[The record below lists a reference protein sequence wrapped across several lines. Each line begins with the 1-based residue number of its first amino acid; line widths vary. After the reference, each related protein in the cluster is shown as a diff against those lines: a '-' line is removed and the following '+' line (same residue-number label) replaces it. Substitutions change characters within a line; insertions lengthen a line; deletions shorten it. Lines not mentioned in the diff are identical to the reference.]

1 MKIPAR
7 LASSL
12 LVATLFNSHYIFA
25 ETLLNQPV
33 ELNHATVFLRGAELD
48 NTVTLSLNKGES
60 SVVLTNIA
68 NNIDPRTLS
77 INLKHDDVVIRSV
90 NLQKIATEAN
100 YPIAIV
106 ELLEQKN
113 Y

>member
-1 MKIPAR
+1 MR
-7 LASSL
+7 
-12 LVATLFNSHYIFA
+12 V
-25 ETLLNQPV
+25 
-33 ELNHATVFLRGAELD
+33 
-48 NTVTLSLNKGES
+48 

-90 NLQKIATEAN
+90 NTQKIATEAN

-106 ELLEQKN
+106 ELLEQKKLLSQQIETLN
-113 Y
+113 ILQLK